1 MKALPY
7 PKENFAFALL
17 DFSLP
22 YLPTILAQIKK
33 YPRSRKGEK
42 KPTNLSARFL
52 RGIFFFSLPSL
63 LFSTGNSGS
72 AAYSCSQGHN
82 HSSRITSPQCH
93 FPSRHIMKHSFQ
105 VPTLF
110 SFPILRSGMLTEQ

>member
-33 YPRSRKGEK
+33 YPRSGKGK
-42 KPTNLSARFL
+42 KTPQTYLPDSYEEFSSSL
-52 RGIFFFSLPSL
+52 YLLFFSVLETVEVQPIAVAKDTITAAELQAPSV
-63 LFSTGNSGS
+63 
-72 AAYSCSQGHN
+72 
-82 HSSRITSPQCH
+82 ISPQD
-93 FPSRHIMKHSFQ
+93 
-105 VPTLF
+105 T
-110 SFPILRSGMLTEQ
+110 